1 MKRFALC
8 ALASAFA
15 LPLPAA
21 DSNPMFRKMDANQD
35 GRVSAR
41 EHARGAGAMFRAMD
55 ADRNGRVTAA
65 EMTAA
70 QAKVGNQRADGMDSA
85 GKIRA
90 VDRNG
95 DGVLTPR
102 EHAAGSR
109 AMFTRMDRDGNG
121 ALDEREFA
129 AGHAVLA
136 ARSPMGL
143 R

>member
-1 MKRFALC
+1 MKRFAFC
-8 ALASAFA
+8 ALACA
-15 LPLPAA
+15 LAMPLLAA

-41 EHARGAGAMFRAMD
+41 EHARGAGAMFKAMD
-55 ADRNGRVTAA
+55 ADRNGRVTAG

-70 QAKVGNQRADGMDSA
+70 QSKVGNQRADGMDSA

-95 DGVLTPR
+95 DGVLSAS

-109 AMFTRMDRDGNG
+109 AMFARMDRDRDG

-129 AGHAVLA
+129 AGHAVLS